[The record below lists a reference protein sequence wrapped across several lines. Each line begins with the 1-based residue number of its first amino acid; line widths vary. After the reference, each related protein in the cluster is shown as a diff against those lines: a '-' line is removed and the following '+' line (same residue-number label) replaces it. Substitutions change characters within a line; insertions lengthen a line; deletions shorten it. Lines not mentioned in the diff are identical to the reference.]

1 MDAARLMWIRDL
13 HGVSRPG
20 QTIVAWKNHLVQQN
34 DLFNESRS
42 FMTGLF
48 NFTEKIPLHI

>member
-34 DLFNESRS
+34 DLFNETRS